1 MKKILLT
8 VLVWILPTVLWGKQL
23 SDKQYIFQRI
33 DVREG
38 LSYQVN
44 CMTVS
49 HRTGHAWMGTKNGI
63 GRFDGYEQK
72 KYLNC
77 NIDQLVED
85 RNNNIWALGSEGI
98 FLYDAVNDTFYRACD
113 LNGNLISASSICLWD
128 DGVFFGGFDKLYKYD
143 YKTGKIAL
151 FRSITSNIKFQITD
165 LYRFDSHTLLAA
177 NRWVGALLIDI
188 RTGHTRDVPFD
199 CRDVVTMLPD
209 SKGNFWVTPYCKG
222 VQCYNKNGKL
232 LHTYHTGN
240 SSMQSNIV
248 LALAEYDGHIWIGT
262 DGKGIAVLNPENN
275 QMDVL
280 THIPGDAYSLP
291 SNSILSFYADPEN
304 GIWAGSVRS
313 GMFNIK
319 EVGIKLYADALLNAD
334 YGLSEKSVLSLYQ
347 EQNEKDIWIG
357 TDGGGLNVF
366 NADTNKFRHIP
377 STYGE
382 KVASITG
389 VDKNHLLISLFGKGI
404 FFYNKQTE
412 HCTPLVIVN
421 DDINNRLCQQGK
433 TVNLM
438 QNTPETILLL
448 SESPYSY
455 NWKRKTFTPIHI
467 NHLKDA
473 IVGQLLPIC
482 VKETFSYLH
491 DSKCIYRI
499 DHNDNTLHVL
509 YHCKQ
514 DTMIH
519 SASADEK
526 GIIWIGGNY
535 GLGSFSPNDGSYT
548 HISNSLINEAMSV
561 ASDQHGR
568 LWIGNN
574 ERLLS
579 WMTTQKR
586 FILYGVPDGV
596 APNEYLPKPRLL
608 SSEGDVYLGSVNG
621 LLRIA
626 STLPKEHPESP
637 VLELSDV
644 FVGGDRMEYISG
656 RKPVLKIPEQ
666 SRTITIKVKAH
677 NKDIFR
683 KPAYCYNLQGYEK
696 EPIYS
701 YLPELTLNTLS
712 AGTYQITASCTT
724 RSGEWTDN
732 YPIIEL
738 IILPPW
744 YRTWWFILTCIL
756 TALSAVGLSVYS
768 FLRRKENRMKLAMK
782 EHEQQAYEEKIRF
795 LININHELRTPLT
808 LIHAPLKQLIE
819 QFPAKD
825 ARYRVLQNIA
835 RQSERMKN
843 LLNMVLD
850 VRKMEVSQSTLH
862 IESINLEKWLE
873 EVVEDFIP
881 EATQK
886 HITLTRQLSAGIESF
901 YCDKE
906 KCTTIITNLLINAI
920 KYSNEGGEINIITS
934 LSEKKDR
941 VRISVSDQGPGLK
954 DIDVSKL
961 FTRFYQGENSR
972 PGSGIGLSYSKILAE
987 QQGGSVGALNN
998 VESAGSTFWF
1008 ELPLNIKP
1016 GKLILQP
1023 QPYLNEL
1030 LASAENIESVPDEPT
1045 FRSETKDYTILVVDD
1060 NMELVDYLTDAM
1072 RPYFKD
1078 VRTAYNGE
1086 EALEMCRQ
1094 WHPDV
1099 IISDIQMPKMNGYEL
1114 CKRVKEELDISH
1126 TPVILLTARNDEAS
1140 RIFGYKNGADTY
1152 LTKPFEISM
1161 LYTAIY
1167 NQLKN
1172 RERIKKKYISSKT
1185 APTPEESTFSAAD
1198 EKFWNTMNQIITENI
1213 DEPNMG
1219 VPFLCDKLG
1228 MSRASLYNKLK
1239 ALTGMGANDY
1249 INKLRIDNAINLLLN
1264 SSLTVNEIAD
1274 RVGFSTPRYF
1284 SAVFKKNMGCS
1295 PTQYKEEQ
1303 FKNNV
1308 QNI

>member
-1 MKKILLT
+1 MIELT
-8 VLVWILPTVLWGKQL
+8 
-23 SDKQYIFQRI
+23 
-33 DVREG
+33 
-38 LSYQVN
+38 
-44 CMTVS
+44 
-49 HRTGHAWMGTKNGI
+49 
-63 GRFDGYEQK
+63 
-72 KYLNC
+72 
-77 NIDQLVED
+77 
-85 RNNNIWALGSEGI
+85 
-98 FLYDAVNDTFYRACD
+98 
-113 LNGNLISASSICLWD
+113 
-128 DGVFFGGFDKLYKYD
+128 
-143 YKTGKIAL
+143 
-151 FRSITSNIKFQITD
+151 
-165 LYRFDSHTLLAA
+165 
-177 NRWVGALLIDI
+177 
-188 RTGHTRDVPFD
+188 
-199 CRDVVTMLPD
+199 
-209 SKGNFWVTPYCKG
+209 
-222 VQCYNKNGKL
+222 
-232 LHTYHTGN
+232 
-240 SSMQSNIV
+240 
-248 LALAEYDGHIWIGT
+248 
-262 DGKGIAVLNPENN
+262 
-275 QMDVL
+275 
-280 THIPGDAYSLP
+280 
-291 SNSILSFYADPEN
+291 
-304 GIWAGSVRS
+304 
-313 GMFNIK
+313 
-319 EVGIKLYADALLNAD
+319 
-334 YGLSEKSVLSLYQ
+334 
-347 EQNEKDIWIG
+347 
-357 TDGGGLNVF
+357 
-366 NADTNKFRHIP
+366 
-377 STYGE
+377 
-382 KVASITG
+382 
-389 VDKNHLLISLFGKGI
+389 
-404 FFYNKQTE
+404 YNKQTE

-744 YRTWWFILTCIL
+744 YRTWWFILTCML

-1152 LTKPFEISM
+1152 LTKPFEIST

-1198 EKFWNTMNQIITENI
+1198 EKFLNTMNQIITENI

>member
-1 MKKILLT
+1 M
-8 VLVWILPTVLWGKQL
+8 PTRQD
-23 SDKQYIFQRI
+23 SQ
-33 DVREG
+33 
-38 LSYQVN
+38 SY
-44 CMTVS
+44 
-49 HRTGHAWMGTKNGI
+49 A
-63 GRFDGYEQK
+63 
-72 KYLNC
+72 KY
-77 NIDQLVED
+77 
-85 RNNNIWALGSEGI
+85 
-98 FLYDAVNDTFYRACD
+98 
-113 LNGNLISASSICLWD
+113 
-128 DGVFFGGFDKLYKYD
+128 
-143 YKTGKIAL
+143 
-151 FRSITSNIKFQITD
+151 
-165 LYRFDSHTLLAA
+165 
-177 NRWVGALLIDI
+177 
-188 RTGHTRDVPFD
+188 
-199 CRDVVTMLPD
+199 
-209 SKGNFWVTPYCKG
+209 
-222 VQCYNKNGKL
+222 
-232 LHTYHTGN
+232 TGN
-240 SSMQSNIV
+240 YLTAFRESIQLQLETENI
-248 LALAEYDGHIWIGT
+248 H
-262 DGKGIAVLNPENN
+262 
-275 QMDVL
+275 
-280 THIPGDAYSLP
+280 
-291 SNSILSFYADPEN
+291 
-304 GIWAGSVRS
+304 
-313 GMFNIK
+313 
-319 EVGIKLYADALLNAD
+319 
-334 YGLSEKSVLSLYQ
+334 
-347 EQNEKDIWIG
+347 
-357 TDGGGLNVF
+357 
-366 NADTNKFRHIP
+366 
-377 STYGE
+377 
-382 KVASITG
+382 
-389 VDKNHLLISLFGKGI
+389 
-404 FFYNKQTE
+404 
-412 HCTPLVIVN
+412 
-421 DDINNRLCQQGK
+421 
-433 TVNLM
+433 
-438 QNTPETILLL
+438 
-448 SESPYSY
+448 
-455 NWKRKTFTPIHI
+455 PIHI

-712 AGTYQITASCTT
+712 AGTYQITASCTI

-744 YRTWWFILTCIL
+744 YRTWWFILTCML
-756 TALSAVGLSVYS
+756 TALSAVCLSVYS

-825 ARYRVLQNIA
+825 AHYRVLQNIA

-1060 NMELVDYLTDAM
+1060 NVELVDYLTDAM

-1152 LTKPFEISM
+1152 LTKPFEIST

-1172 RERIKKKYISSKT
+1172 RERIKKKYISNKT

-1198 EKFWNTMNQIITENI
+1198 EKFLNTMNKIITENI

-1284 SAVFKKNMGCS
+1284 STVFKKNMGCS

>member
-1 MKKILLT
+1 M
-8 VLVWILPTVLWGKQL
+8 
-23 SDKQYIFQRI
+23 
-33 DVREG
+33 
-38 LSYQVN
+38 
-44 CMTVS
+44 
-49 HRTGHAWMGTKNGI
+49 
-63 GRFDGYEQK
+63 
-72 KYLNC
+72 
-77 NIDQLVED
+77 
-85 RNNNIWALGSEGI
+85 
-98 FLYDAVNDTFYRACD
+98 
-113 LNGNLISASSICLWD
+113 
-128 DGVFFGGFDKLYKYD
+128 
-143 YKTGKIAL
+143 
-151 FRSITSNIKFQITD
+151 
-165 LYRFDSHTLLAA
+165 
-177 NRWVGALLIDI
+177 
-188 RTGHTRDVPFD
+188 
-199 CRDVVTMLPD
+199 
-209 SKGNFWVTPYCKG
+209 
-222 VQCYNKNGKL
+222 
-232 LHTYHTGN
+232 
-240 SSMQSNIV
+240 
-248 LALAEYDGHIWIGT
+248 
-262 DGKGIAVLNPENN
+262 
-275 QMDVL
+275 
-280 THIPGDAYSLP
+280 
-291 SNSILSFYADPEN
+291 
-304 GIWAGSVRS
+304 
-313 GMFNIK
+313 
-319 EVGIKLYADALLNAD
+319 
-334 YGLSEKSVLSLYQ
+334 
-347 EQNEKDIWIG
+347 
-357 TDGGGLNVF
+357 
-366 NADTNKFRHIP
+366 
-377 STYGE
+377 
-382 KVASITG
+382 
-389 VDKNHLLISLFGKGI
+389 ISLFGKGI

-455 NWKRKTFTPIHI
+455 NWKQKTFTPIHI

-509 YHCKQ
+509 YHCRQ

-1152 LTKPFEISM
+1152 LTKPFEIST

-1198 EKFWNTMNQIITENI
+1198 EKFLNTMNQIITENI

>member
-1 MKKILLT
+1 M
-8 VLVWILPTVLWGKQL
+8 
-23 SDKQYIFQRI
+23 
-33 DVREG
+33 
-38 LSYQVN
+38 
-44 CMTVS
+44 
-49 HRTGHAWMGTKNGI
+49 
-63 GRFDGYEQK
+63 
-72 KYLNC
+72 
-77 NIDQLVED
+77 
-85 RNNNIWALGSEGI
+85 
-98 FLYDAVNDTFYRACD
+98 
-113 LNGNLISASSICLWD
+113 
-128 DGVFFGGFDKLYKYD
+128 
-143 YKTGKIAL
+143 
-151 FRSITSNIKFQITD
+151 
-165 LYRFDSHTLLAA
+165 
-177 NRWVGALLIDI
+177 
-188 RTGHTRDVPFD
+188 
-199 CRDVVTMLPD
+199 
-209 SKGNFWVTPYCKG
+209 
-222 VQCYNKNGKL
+222 
-232 LHTYHTGN
+232 
-240 SSMQSNIV
+240 
-248 LALAEYDGHIWIGT
+248 
-262 DGKGIAVLNPENN
+262 
-275 QMDVL
+275 
-280 THIPGDAYSLP
+280 
-291 SNSILSFYADPEN
+291 
-304 GIWAGSVRS
+304 
-313 GMFNIK
+313 
-319 EVGIKLYADALLNAD
+319 
-334 YGLSEKSVLSLYQ
+334 
-347 EQNEKDIWIG
+347 
-357 TDGGGLNVF
+357 
-366 NADTNKFRHIP
+366 
-377 STYGE
+377 
-382 KVASITG
+382 
-389 VDKNHLLISLFGKGI
+389 ISLFGKGI

-455 NWKRKTFTPIHI
+455 NWKQKTFTPIHI

-712 AGTYQITASCTT
+712 AGTYQITASCTI

-744 YRTWWFILTCIL
+744 YRTWWFILTCML
-756 TALSAVGLSVYS
+756 TALSAVCLSVYS

-825 ARYRVLQNIA
+825 AHYRVLQNIA

-1060 NMELVDYLTDAM
+1060 NVELVDYLTDAM

-1152 LTKPFEISM
+1152 LTKPFEIST

-1172 RERIKKKYISSKT
+1172 RERIKKKYISNKT

-1198 EKFWNTMNQIITENI
+1198 EKFLNTMNKIITENI

-1284 SAVFKKNMGCS
+1284 STVFKKNMGCS

>member
-1 MKKILLT
+1 M
-8 VLVWILPTVLWGKQL
+8 
-23 SDKQYIFQRI
+23 
-33 DVREG
+33 
-38 LSYQVN
+38 
-44 CMTVS
+44 
-49 HRTGHAWMGTKNGI
+49 
-63 GRFDGYEQK
+63 
-72 KYLNC
+72 
-77 NIDQLVED
+77 
-85 RNNNIWALGSEGI
+85 
-98 FLYDAVNDTFYRACD
+98 
-113 LNGNLISASSICLWD
+113 
-128 DGVFFGGFDKLYKYD
+128 
-143 YKTGKIAL
+143 
-151 FRSITSNIKFQITD
+151 
-165 LYRFDSHTLLAA
+165 
-177 NRWVGALLIDI
+177 
-188 RTGHTRDVPFD
+188 
-199 CRDVVTMLPD
+199 
-209 SKGNFWVTPYCKG
+209 
-222 VQCYNKNGKL
+222 
-232 LHTYHTGN
+232 
-240 SSMQSNIV
+240 
-248 LALAEYDGHIWIGT
+248 
-262 DGKGIAVLNPENN
+262 
-275 QMDVL
+275 
-280 THIPGDAYSLP
+280 
-291 SNSILSFYADPEN
+291 
-304 GIWAGSVRS
+304 
-313 GMFNIK
+313 
-319 EVGIKLYADALLNAD
+319 
-334 YGLSEKSVLSLYQ
+334 
-347 EQNEKDIWIG
+347 
-357 TDGGGLNVF
+357 
-366 NADTNKFRHIP
+366 
-377 STYGE
+377 
-382 KVASITG
+382 
-389 VDKNHLLISLFGKGI
+389 
-404 FFYNKQTE
+404 
-412 HCTPLVIVN
+412 
-421 DDINNRLCQQGK
+421 CQQGK

-881 EATQK
+881 ESTQK

-1152 LTKPFEISM
+1152 LTKPFEIST

-1198 EKFWNTMNQIITENI
+1198 EKFLNTMNQIITENI

>member
-1 MKKILLT
+1 
-8 VLVWILPTVLWGKQL
+8 
-23 SDKQYIFQRI
+23 
-33 DVREG
+33 
-38 LSYQVN
+38 
-44 CMTVS
+44 
-49 HRTGHAWMGTKNGI
+49 
-63 GRFDGYEQK
+63 
-72 KYLNC
+72 
-77 NIDQLVED
+77 
-85 RNNNIWALGSEGI
+85 
-98 FLYDAVNDTFYRACD
+98 
-113 LNGNLISASSICLWD
+113 
-128 DGVFFGGFDKLYKYD
+128 
-143 YKTGKIAL
+143 
-151 FRSITSNIKFQITD
+151 
-165 LYRFDSHTLLAA
+165 
-177 NRWVGALLIDI
+177 
-188 RTGHTRDVPFD
+188 
-199 CRDVVTMLPD
+199 
-209 SKGNFWVTPYCKG
+209 
-222 VQCYNKNGKL
+222 
-232 LHTYHTGN
+232 
-240 SSMQSNIV
+240 
-248 LALAEYDGHIWIGT
+248 
-262 DGKGIAVLNPENN
+262 
-275 QMDVL
+275 
-280 THIPGDAYSLP
+280 
-291 SNSILSFYADPEN
+291 
-304 GIWAGSVRS
+304 
-313 GMFNIK
+313 
-319 EVGIKLYADALLNAD
+319 
-334 YGLSEKSVLSLYQ
+334 
-347 EQNEKDIWIG
+347 
-357 TDGGGLNVF
+357 
-366 NADTNKFRHIP
+366 
-377 STYGE
+377 
-382 KVASITG
+382 
-389 VDKNHLLISLFGKGI
+389 
-404 FFYNKQTE
+404 
-412 HCTPLVIVN
+412 
-421 DDINNRLCQQGK
+421 
-433 TVNLM
+433 
-438 QNTPETILLL
+438 
-448 SESPYSY
+448 
-455 NWKRKTFTPIHI
+455 
-467 NHLKDA
+467 
-473 IVGQLLPIC
+473 
-482 VKETFSYLH
+482 
-491 DSKCIYRI
+491 
-499 DHNDNTLHVL
+499 
-509 YHCKQ
+509 
-514 DTMIH
+514 
-519 SASADEK
+519 
-526 GIIWIGGNY
+526 
-535 GLGSFSPNDGSYT
+535 
-548 HISNSLINEAMSV
+548 MSV

-744 YRTWWFILTCIL
+744 YRTWWFILTCML

-881 EATQK
+881 ESTQK

-1060 NMELVDYLTDAM
+1060 NVELVDYLTDAM

-1152 LTKPFEISM
+1152 LTKPFEIST

-1172 RERIKKKYISSKT
+1172 RERIKKKYISNKT

-1198 EKFWNTMNQIITENI
+1198 EKFLNTMNKIITENI

-1284 SAVFKKNMGCS
+1284 STVFKKNMGCS

>member
-1 MKKILLT
+1 M
-8 VLVWILPTVLWGKQL
+8 
-23 SDKQYIFQRI
+23 
-33 DVREG
+33 
-38 LSYQVN
+38 
-44 CMTVS
+44 
-49 HRTGHAWMGTKNGI
+49 
-63 GRFDGYEQK
+63 
-72 KYLNC
+72 
-77 NIDQLVED
+77 
-85 RNNNIWALGSEGI
+85 
-98 FLYDAVNDTFYRACD
+98 
-113 LNGNLISASSICLWD
+113 
-128 DGVFFGGFDKLYKYD
+128 
-143 YKTGKIAL
+143 
-151 FRSITSNIKFQITD
+151 
-165 LYRFDSHTLLAA
+165 
-177 NRWVGALLIDI
+177 
-188 RTGHTRDVPFD
+188 
-199 CRDVVTMLPD
+199 
-209 SKGNFWVTPYCKG
+209 
-222 VQCYNKNGKL
+222 
-232 LHTYHTGN
+232 
-240 SSMQSNIV
+240 
-248 LALAEYDGHIWIGT
+248 
-262 DGKGIAVLNPENN
+262 
-275 QMDVL
+275 
-280 THIPGDAYSLP
+280 
-291 SNSILSFYADPEN
+291 
-304 GIWAGSVRS
+304 
-313 GMFNIK
+313 
-319 EVGIKLYADALLNAD
+319 
-334 YGLSEKSVLSLYQ
+334 
-347 EQNEKDIWIG
+347 
-357 TDGGGLNVF
+357 
-366 NADTNKFRHIP
+366 
-377 STYGE
+377 
-382 KVASITG
+382 
-389 VDKNHLLISLFGKGI
+389 
-404 FFYNKQTE
+404 
-412 HCTPLVIVN
+412 
-421 DDINNRLCQQGK
+421 
-433 TVNLM
+433 
-438 QNTPETILLL
+438 
-448 SESPYSY
+448 
-455 NWKRKTFTPIHI
+455 
-467 NHLKDA
+467 
-473 IVGQLLPIC
+473 
-482 VKETFSYLH
+482 
-491 DSKCIYRI
+491 
-499 DHNDNTLHVL
+499 
-509 YHCKQ
+509 
-514 DTMIH
+514 
-519 SASADEK
+519 
-526 GIIWIGGNY
+526 
-535 GLGSFSPNDGSYT
+535 
-548 HISNSLINEAMSV
+548 
-561 ASDQHGR
+561 
-568 LWIGNN
+568 
-574 ERLLS
+574 
-579 WMTTQKR
+579 
-586 FILYGVPDGV
+586 
-596 APNEYLPKPRLL
+596 
-608 SSEGDVYLGSVNG
+608 
-621 LLRIA
+621 
-626 STLPKEHPESP
+626 
-637 VLELSDV
+637 
-644 FVGGDRMEYISG
+644 
-656 RKPVLKIPEQ
+656 
-666 SRTITIKVKAH
+666 
-677 NKDIFR
+677 
-683 KPAYCYNLQGYEK
+683 
-696 EPIYS
+696 
-701 YLPELTLNTLS
+701 PELTLNTLS

-1198 EKFWNTMNQIITENI
+1198 EKFLNTMNQIITENI

-1274 RVGFSTPRYF
+1274 RVGFSTPAT
-1284 SAVFKKNMGCS
+1284 SV
-1295 PTQYKEEQ
+1295 QYSRKTWDALLPNIR
-1303 FKNNV
+1303 KNNSKIMYRIYKSTG
-1308 QNI
+1308 QECPPKEKYWNN

>member
-1 MKKILLT
+1 
-8 VLVWILPTVLWGKQL
+8 
-23 SDKQYIFQRI
+23 
-33 DVREG
+33 
-38 LSYQVN
+38 
-44 CMTVS
+44 
-49 HRTGHAWMGTKNGI
+49 
-63 GRFDGYEQK
+63 
-72 KYLNC
+72 
-77 NIDQLVED
+77 
-85 RNNNIWALGSEGI
+85 
-98 FLYDAVNDTFYRACD
+98 
-113 LNGNLISASSICLWD
+113 
-128 DGVFFGGFDKLYKYD
+128 
-143 YKTGKIAL
+143 
-151 FRSITSNIKFQITD
+151 
-165 LYRFDSHTLLAA
+165 
-177 NRWVGALLIDI
+177 
-188 RTGHTRDVPFD
+188 
-199 CRDVVTMLPD
+199 
-209 SKGNFWVTPYCKG
+209 
-222 VQCYNKNGKL
+222 
-232 LHTYHTGN
+232 
-240 SSMQSNIV
+240 
-248 LALAEYDGHIWIGT
+248 
-262 DGKGIAVLNPENN
+262 
-275 QMDVL
+275 
-280 THIPGDAYSLP
+280 
-291 SNSILSFYADPEN
+291 
-304 GIWAGSVRS
+304 
-313 GMFNIK
+313 
-319 EVGIKLYADALLNAD
+319 
-334 YGLSEKSVLSLYQ
+334 
-347 EQNEKDIWIG
+347 
-357 TDGGGLNVF
+357 
-366 NADTNKFRHIP
+366 
-377 STYGE
+377 
-382 KVASITG
+382 
-389 VDKNHLLISLFGKGI
+389 
-404 FFYNKQTE
+404 
-412 HCTPLVIVN
+412 
-421 DDINNRLCQQGK
+421 
-433 TVNLM
+433 M

-1152 LTKPFEISM
+1152 LTKPFEIST

-1198 EKFWNTMNQIITENI
+1198 EKFLNTMNQIITENI

>member
-1 MKKILLT
+1 
-8 VLVWILPTVLWGKQL
+8 
-23 SDKQYIFQRI
+23 
-33 DVREG
+33 
-38 LSYQVN
+38 
-44 CMTVS
+44 
-49 HRTGHAWMGTKNGI
+49 
-63 GRFDGYEQK
+63 
-72 KYLNC
+72 
-77 NIDQLVED
+77 
-85 RNNNIWALGSEGI
+85 
-98 FLYDAVNDTFYRACD
+98 
-113 LNGNLISASSICLWD
+113 
-128 DGVFFGGFDKLYKYD
+128 
-143 YKTGKIAL
+143 
-151 FRSITSNIKFQITD
+151 
-165 LYRFDSHTLLAA
+165 
-177 NRWVGALLIDI
+177 
-188 RTGHTRDVPFD
+188 
-199 CRDVVTMLPD
+199 
-209 SKGNFWVTPYCKG
+209 
-222 VQCYNKNGKL
+222 
-232 LHTYHTGN
+232 
-240 SSMQSNIV
+240 
-248 LALAEYDGHIWIGT
+248 
-262 DGKGIAVLNPENN
+262 
-275 QMDVL
+275 
-280 THIPGDAYSLP
+280 
-291 SNSILSFYADPEN
+291 
-304 GIWAGSVRS
+304 
-313 GMFNIK
+313 
-319 EVGIKLYADALLNAD
+319 
-334 YGLSEKSVLSLYQ
+334 
-347 EQNEKDIWIG
+347 
-357 TDGGGLNVF
+357 
-366 NADTNKFRHIP
+366 
-377 STYGE
+377 
-382 KVASITG
+382 
-389 VDKNHLLISLFGKGI
+389 
-404 FFYNKQTE
+404 
-412 HCTPLVIVN
+412 
-421 DDINNRLCQQGK
+421 
-433 TVNLM
+433 
-438 QNTPETILLL
+438 
-448 SESPYSY
+448 
-455 NWKRKTFTPIHI
+455 
-467 NHLKDA
+467 
-473 IVGQLLPIC
+473 
-482 VKETFSYLH
+482 
-491 DSKCIYRI
+491 
-499 DHNDNTLHVL
+499 
-509 YHCKQ
+509 
-514 DTMIH
+514 
-519 SASADEK
+519 
-526 GIIWIGGNY
+526 
-535 GLGSFSPNDGSYT
+535 
-548 HISNSLINEAMSV
+548 
-561 ASDQHGR
+561 
-568 LWIGNN
+568 
-574 ERLLS
+574 
-579 WMTTQKR
+579 MTTQKR

-744 YRTWWFILTCIL
+744 YRTWWFILTCML

-881 EATQK
+881 ESTQK

-1152 LTKPFEISM
+1152 LTKPFEIST

-1198 EKFWNTMNQIITENI
+1198 EKFLNTMNQIITENI

-1284 SAVFKKNMGCS
+1284 STVFKKNMGCS

>member
-1 MKKILLT
+1 MKE
-8 VLVWILPTVLWGKQL
+8 P
-23 SDKQYIFQRI
+23 
-33 DVREG
+33 
-38 LSYQVN
+38 
-44 CMTVS
+44 C
-49 HRTGHAWMGTKNGI
+49 
-63 GRFDGYEQK
+63 
-72 KYLNC
+72 
-77 NIDQLVED
+77 
-85 RNNNIWALGSEGI
+85 
-98 FLYDAVNDTFYRACD
+98 
-113 LNGNLISASSICLWD
+113 
-128 DGVFFGGFDKLYKYD
+128 
-143 YKTGKIAL
+143 
-151 FRSITSNIKFQITD
+151 
-165 LYRFDSHTLLAA
+165 
-177 NRWVGALLIDI
+177 
-188 RTGHTRDVPFD
+188 
-199 CRDVVTMLPD
+199 
-209 SKGNFWVTPYCKG
+209 
-222 VQCYNKNGKL
+222 
-232 LHTYHTGN
+232 
-240 SSMQSNIV
+240 
-248 LALAEYDGHIWIGT
+248 
-262 DGKGIAVLNPENN
+262 
-275 QMDVL
+275 
-280 THIPGDAYSLP
+280 
-291 SNSILSFYADPEN
+291 
-304 GIWAGSVRS
+304 
-313 GMFNIK
+313 
-319 EVGIKLYADALLNAD
+319 
-334 YGLSEKSVLSLYQ
+334 
-347 EQNEKDIWIG
+347 
-357 TDGGGLNVF
+357 
-366 NADTNKFRHIP
+366 
-377 STYGE
+377 
-382 KVASITG
+382 
-389 VDKNHLLISLFGKGI
+389 
-404 FFYNKQTE
+404 
-412 HCTPLVIVN
+412 
-421 DDINNRLCQQGK
+421 
-433 TVNLM
+433 
-438 QNTPETILLL
+438 

-1198 EKFWNTMNQIITENI
+1198 EKFLNTMNQIITENI